1 MADYLCLLFVGD
13 GFNRRPGLIIKG
25 EAKGSHEDESYITND
40 GLSYYSTNIHVV
52 SNGHLCIIIIIIYC
66 ARLSAII
73 SILKP
78 DTAAEK
84 T

>member
-1 MADYLCLLFVGD
+1 
-13 GFNRRPGLIIKG
+13 
-25 EAKGSHEDESYITND
+25 
-40 GLSYYSTNIHVV
+40 
-52 SNGHLCIIIIIIYC
+52 LCIIIIIIYC

-84 T
+84 TW